1 VNAQKQLSAKKAWSR
16 LSERARL
23 GEKFGFIGCL
33 GLLYKSGA
41 LTREQVV
48 KHLNEGKITREDL
61 QRFRKISTK
70 DLV

>member
-33 GLLYKSGA
+33 GLLYKSGQLDKIQA
-41 LTREQVV
+41 A
-48 KHLNEGKITREDL
+48 KFLNEAGVTREDL
-61 QRFRKISTK
+61 KKFREQRGQ
-70 DLV
+70 